1 MRAQDIIRALLD
13 VLDQESN
20 VIDVPGEPP
29 SRFKQ
34 ILSHLNRQHSN
45 SPDEKYLSSTDAG
58 YPDGDDLHKDK
69 ASYPATAGGDN
80 PRALDID

>member
-13 VLDQESN
+13 VLDQESK

-34 ILSHLNRQHSN
+34 ILSQLNRQHSN
-45 SPDEKYLSSTDAG
+45 SPDEKYLSSTDAA
-58 YPDGDDLHKDK
+58 YPDGDDLHKSK
-69 ASYPATAGGDN
+69 QTYKPVAGGDN
-80 PRALDID
+80 PMARKD

>member
-13 VLDQESN
+13 VLDQESK

-34 ILSHLNRQHSN
+34 ILSQLNRQHSN
-45 SPDEKYLSSTDAG
+45 SPDEKYLRPINRGKFLIKGRPQNTINKTNGS
-58 YPDGDDLHKDK
+58 
-69 ASYPATAGGDN
+69 
-80 PRALDID
+80 I